1 MRGMRTADLPDGER
15 ELAQSVVTQ
24 LRQLAQREG
33 NAAATDGAHLGEAV
47 GDGGGPP
54 AGADDGE
61 QQPGSTDDG
70 GQLAGE
76 GAGSGQRP
84 DRADG
89 GGQLAGAGADG
100 GEGQTSRAAS
110 GAPAMVPVK
119 LEWSQAG
126 TQHSGRLVVGSGER
140 ARRVQVPEQVTAA
153 LAQLRAQ
160 MARPGA
166 GTWLSMLVRVDGDD
180 SRWGFNYSLRPY
192 WNSTGDTMLERPRA
206 EPVPDETRWSADV
219 RRFPR
224 DEHHLLDWL
233 ALPAVSG
240 RTFAGLREAL
250 GQAGYP
256 AGGLALPDNDYV
268 PFEGTV
274 TVVRHS
280 SAHYSL
286 QIIDYARREFLAEYG
301 AEDQVA
307 RAAWDYLHQPLPA
320 PTPMAR
326 AELHQRA
333 QAAQHSYADL
343 GQRLHRAEPGGV
355 ITNLAAGVP
364 FDRIGVL
371 DGLYF
376 FPWQTPW
383 PQRSLP
389 ESARGPGAQ
398 HVVLI
403 APAPVEAHA
412 ELVPGWFG
420 QPGGGIRFRVEG
432 AKHQGLR
439 DLVRAGVLVQVHPVE

>member
-1 MRGMRTADLPDGER
+1 MLSMRTADLPDGER
-15 ELAQSVVTQ
+15 ELAQAVVAQ
-24 LRQLAQREG
+24 LLQVARGEAD
-33 NAAATDGAHLGEAV
+33 DGASHPGAE
-47 GDGGGPP
+47 
-54 AGADDGE
+54 ADDGE
-61 QQPGSTDDG
+61 T
-70 GQLAGE
+70 
-76 GAGSGQRP
+76 RP
-84 DRADG
+84 
-89 GGQLAGAGADG
+89 
-100 GEGQTSRAAS
+100 S
-110 GAPAMVPVK
+110 PPVR

-126 TQHSGRLVVGSGER
+126 TQHSGRLQVGSGEH
-140 ARRVQVPEQVTAA
+140 ARRVQVPEQVTAS
-153 LAQLRAQ
+153 LARLRAQ

-166 GTWLSMLVRVDGDD
+166 GTWLSVLVQVEGDE

-192 WNSTGDTMLERPRA
+192 WNSTGSSMLERPDA
-206 EPVPDETRWSADV
+206 APVPEEARWSADV

-240 RTFAGLREAL
+240 RTFAGLRQAL

-256 AGGLALPDNDYV
+256 GGGLALPDNDYV

-286 QIIDYARREFLAEYG
+286 QIVDYAQHEFLAEYSV
-301 AEDQVA
+301 EDHVA
-307 RAAWDYLHQPLPA
+307 RAVWDYLHQPLPA
-320 PTPMAR
+320 PTPMPR

-333 QAAQHSYADL
+333 QAAQGAYGDL
-343 GQRLHRAEPGGV
+343 HQRLGRAGSGGV

-376 FPWQTPW
+376 FPWETPW

-389 ESARGPGAQ
+389 ESARGPGAGQ
-398 HVVLI
+398 VVLM
-403 APAPVEAHA
+403 APAPVEVHA
-412 ELVPGWFG
+412 EVVPAWFD
-420 QPGGGIRFRVEG
+420 QPGGAIRFRVEG

-439 DLVRAGVLVQVHPVE
+439 DLVRAGVLLQVQPVD